1 MESIFNNPGAI
12 VPLGAFLV
20 AIVAIISGAVSQAH
34 SRRVKADERMALLA
48 RGVPIA
54 EIESIMSA
62 GREQEERPPSSPAG
76 RMMNSRRTALVLMSV
91 GVGVILLGAALAVI
105 VRERDVLSVCA
116 AGLVPLAIGIGF
128 LIDYQM
134 QRKEVGSFGLL
145 SEDDRLV
152 R

>member
-1 MESIFNNPGAI
+1 MESIFGNPAAV

-54 EIESIMSA
+54 DIESIMSA
-62 GREQEERPPSSPAG
+62 GRDQDERPPSSPAG
-76 RMMNSRRTALVLMSV
+76 RMANSRRTALVLMSV
-91 GVGVILLGAALAVI
+91 GIGVVLLGAALAVI
-105 VRERDVLSVCA
+105 VREREVLSVCA
-116 AGLVPLAIGIGF
+116 AGLVPLAIGVGF
-128 LIDYQM
+128 LIDYHM
-134 QRKEVGSFGLL
+134 QRKEARSFGLL
-145 SEDDRLV
+145 SEDDRAL